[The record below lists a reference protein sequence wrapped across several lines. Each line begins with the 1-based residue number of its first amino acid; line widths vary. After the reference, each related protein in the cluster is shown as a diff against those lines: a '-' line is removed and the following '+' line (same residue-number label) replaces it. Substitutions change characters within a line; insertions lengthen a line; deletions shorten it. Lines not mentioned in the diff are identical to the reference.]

1 MPIKAIAPGN
11 ATTGKPGADFSGLVV
26 KDPAITSPKQLVGKK
41 VAATLGDKLGPVL
54 FQLPPNFK
62 KAADRLRALLAAWPA
77 ERRIALEFRHESWF
91 DDEVYSLMRARNAAL
106 CVAET
111 EEGRSQTPVDLERHF
126 PVLPDFI
133 KRQSQIILPS
143 RHREGHPNRA
153 TRVPEVAILEVPAP
167 EPSKQILDLVERLYR
182 RRGIIDRRR

>member
-1 MPIKAIAPGN
+1 MLEVLPNGN
-11 ATTGKPGADFSGLVV
+11 ATF
-26 KDPAITSPKQLVGKK
+26 
-41 VAATLGDKLGPVL
+41 
-54 FQLPPNFK
+54 LPQ
-62 KAADRLRALLAAWPA
+62 DT
-77 ERRIALEFRHESWF
+77 
-91 DDEVYSLMRARNAAL
+91 
-106 CVAET
+106 VAET

-153 TRVPEVAILEVPAP
+153 DRVPEVALIEVPAP
-167 EPSKQILDLVERLYR
+167 EPPKQILDLVERLYR